1 MRESAKDTKQ
11 FPLLRNLQ
19 FTPLKEHDE
28 QYVLLWDPTG
38 LTAEKLIVP
47 LTYFYLL
54 QFFDG
59 QHSLDRFSPESR
71 KKFGE
76 SFRPDPPQKLVAD
89 LEEKRFLEGERGPS
103 ANQRPGAGNR

>member
-47 LTYFYLL
+47 
-54 QFFDG
+54 
-59 QHSLDRFSPESR
+59 
-71 KKFGE
+71 
-76 SFRPDPPQKLVAD
+76 
-89 LEEKRFLEGERGPS
+89 
-103 ANQRPGAGNR
+103 